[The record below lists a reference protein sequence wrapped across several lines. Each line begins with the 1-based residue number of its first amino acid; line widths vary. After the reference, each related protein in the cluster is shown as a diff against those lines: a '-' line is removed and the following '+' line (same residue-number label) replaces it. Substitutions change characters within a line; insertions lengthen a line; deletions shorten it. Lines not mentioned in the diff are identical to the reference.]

1 MLELI
6 YQPKGKTMS
15 RIATADETEF
25 LTEQLEEIETTAN
38 KGFHE
43 LAVMMGAM
51 AGMVER
57 TGARFVPEMHVGGG
71 NASIE
76 FKLVFD
82 NIGPHRRL
90 DINEQLDVT
99 MVTEFARVFAD
110 RFLVR

>member
-1 MLELI
+1 
-6 YQPKGKTMS
+6 MS
-15 RIATADETEF
+15 RIATSTETSHV
-25 LTEQLEEIETTAN
+25 TEQLEEIEKTTN
-38 KGFHE
+38 EGFRE
-43 LAVMMGAM
+43 VAGLMGAM

-76 FKLVFD
+76 FNLVFD

-110 RFLVR
+110 RFRSR